1 MKLTTLPSLS
11 FTALGSALGMAA
23 TLFVVAGCTSTA
35 ATRFHTLMP
44 AEPPAAAAPGTAA
57 VARPRAAIV
66 LEPIRL
72 PAQVDQ
78 PQWLVRLPDDTVAI
92 LEQDRWTS
100 PLQDEL
106 RQALLERLG
115 TRWEAGTGRSVPGAG
130 PPLRIAL
137 EVRRFDSVVGR
148 EARIDGSWSIS
159 AGEGPGS
166 RVSQCEWSWR
176 EPALGGTEA
185 LAAAHRRI
193 VARLGDALGESL
205 DTLARGRSFTCP
217 ARETAR

>member
-1 MKLTTLPSLS
+1 MTTLPRLS
-11 FTALGSALGMAA
+11 PTALGTAFGIALSA
-23 TLFVVAGCTSTA
+23 FVAGCTSTP

-44 AEPPAAAAPGTAA
+44 AEPPAAAASASAA
-57 VARPRAAIV
+57 AARPRKAIV
-66 LEPIRL
+66 LEPIRW

-78 PQWLVRLPDDTVAI
+78 PQWFVRLPDDTVAV

-115 TRWEAGTGRSVPGAG
+115 TRWEAGTARALPGAG

-137 EVRRFDSVVGR
+137 DVRRFDSVVGS

-159 AGEGPGS
+159 AGEGSNS
-166 RVSQCEWSWR
+166 RNSQCEWGWR
-176 EPALGGTEA
+176 EPASGGTEA

-193 VARLGDALGESL
+193 VARLGEAIGASL
-205 DTLARGRSFTCP
+205 DNLAQGRSAACP
-217 ARETAR
+217 TRENAR

>member
-1 MKLTTLPSLS
+1 MTTSPSL
-11 FTALGSALGMAA
+11 FVTALGSALGMAA
-23 TLFVVAGCTSTA
+23 AMLVAAGCTSTA

-44 AEPPAAAAPGTAA
+44 AEPPAAAAPGDAA

-78 PQWLVRLPDDTVAI
+78 PQWFVRLPDDTVAI

-115 TRWEAGTGRSVPGAG
+115 TRWEVGTGRVVPGAG
-130 PPLRIAL
+130 PLLRIAL

-159 AGEGPGS
+159 AVEGSGS
-166 RVSQCEWSWR
+166 RVVQCEWSWR
-176 EPALGGTEA
+176 EPAIGGTEA

-193 VARLGDALGESL
+193 VAHLGDALSESL

>member
-1 MKLTTLPSLS
+1 MTTSPSL
-11 FTALGSALGMAA
+11 FVTALGSALGMAA
-23 TLFVVAGCTSTA
+23 AMLVAAGCTSTA

-44 AEPPAAAAPGTAA
+44 AEPPAAAAPGDAA

-78 PQWLVRLPDDTVAI
+78 PQWFVRLPDDTVAI

-115 TRWEAGTGRSVPGAG
+115 TRWEVGTGRVVPGAG
-130 PPLRIAL
+130 PLLRIAL

-159 AGEGPGS
+159 AVEGSGS
-166 RVSQCEWSWR
+166 RVVQCEWSWR
-176 EPALGGTEA
+176 EPAIGGTEA

-193 VARLGDALGESL
+193 VAHLGDALSESL
-205 DTLARGRSFTCP
+205 DTLASGRSLTCP

>member
-1 MKLTTLPSLS
+1 MTTLPSLS
-11 FTALGSALGMAA
+11 VTALGSALGMAA
-23 TLFVVAGCTSTA
+23 AVLVAAGCTSTA

-44 AEPPAAAAPGTAA
+44 AEPPAAAAPGDAA

-78 PQWLVRLPDDTVAI
+78 PQWFVRLPDDTVAI

-115 TRWEAGTGRSVPGAG
+115 TRWEVGTGRVVPGDG
-130 PPLRIAL
+130 PLLRIAL

-159 AGEGPGS
+159 AVEGSGS
-166 RVSQCEWSWR
+166 RVVQCEWSWR
-176 EPALGGTEA
+176 EPAIGGTEA

-193 VARLGDALGESL
+193 VAHLGGALSESL
-205 DTLARGRSFTCP
+205 DTLASGRSLTCP

>member
-1 MKLTTLPSLS
+1 MTTSPSL
-11 FTALGSALGMAA
+11 FVTALGSALGMAA
-23 TLFVVAGCTSTA
+23 AVLVAAGCTSTA

-44 AEPPAAAAPGTAA
+44 AEPPAAAAPGDAA

-78 PQWLVRLPDDTVAI
+78 PQWFVRLPDDTVAI

-115 TRWEAGTGRSVPGAG
+115 TRWEVGTGRVVPGAG
-130 PPLRIAL
+130 PLLRIAL

-159 AGEGPGS
+159 AVEGSGS
-166 RVSQCEWSWR
+166 RVVQCEWSWR
-176 EPALGGTEA
+176 EPAIGGTEA

-193 VARLGDALGESL
+193 VAHLGDALSESL